1 VASHIHLAYRRTA
14 LAAAKNRQ
22 IRKTDNQEDLER
34 AREDFGFFCEYVA
47 DKPPARHHKEWHKYL
62 VTQDDSQCLV
72 KIGGPNIDLLA
83 PRGSAKSTVLGLFT
97 AWAIGVHTAA
107 K

>member
-22 IRKTDNQEDLER
+22 IRKVDNEDDLAR

-62 VTQDDSQCLV
+62 VTEEDSQCLV

-83 PRGSAKSTVLGLFT
+83 PRDQPKVRS
-97 AWAIGVHTAA
+97 
-107 K
+107 